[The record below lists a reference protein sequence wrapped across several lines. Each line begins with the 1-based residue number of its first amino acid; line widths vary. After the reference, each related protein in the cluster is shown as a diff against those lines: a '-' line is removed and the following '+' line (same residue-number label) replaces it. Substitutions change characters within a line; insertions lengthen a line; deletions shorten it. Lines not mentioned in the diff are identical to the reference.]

1 MDIHA
6 ALQLSALTD
15 RGLVRTQNED
25 AVRVLPDNGV
35 ALLADGMGGYR
46 AGEVA
51 SRIAVNVCT
60 SLLQQGLRDFE
71 WAAGDR
77 SGRLSRLLRDTVIQ
91 ANASI
96 CQAGRREPEYAG
108 MGTTL
113 VVAFFCYDRLFVAH
127 VGDSRVYRL
136 RDGVLVQITRDH
148 SQVQDQIDAGLITPQ
163 QARHAPNRNLVTRAL
178 GVDAALDVELNQFI
192 TRASDLYL
200 LCSDG
205 LSDMLDDIQI
215 AALLQADAPL
225 EQLGAM
231 LVEQANQA
239 GGLDNV
245 SVVLCRIVS
254 CEPDNPGLLERML
267 DWVR

>member
-1 MDIHA
+1 MDLHA
-6 ALQLSALTD
+6 ELQFCALTD
-15 RGLVRTQNED
+15 RGQVRAQNED
-25 AVRVLPDNGV
+25 AVSVLPDIGV

-71 WAAGDR
+71 WSSGDR
-77 SGRLSRLLRDTVIQ
+77 AGRLSRLLRDTVIQ
-91 ANASI
+91 ANTAIHQAS
-96 CQAGRREPEYAG
+96 QREPDYAG

-113 VVAFFCYDRLFVAH
+113 VATLAHHDRLLVAH
-127 VGDSRVYRL
+127 VGDSRAYRL
-136 RDGVLVQITRDH
+136 REGLLEQITRDH

-163 QARHAPNRNLVTRAL
+163 EARHAPNRNLVTRAM
-178 GVDAALDVELNQFI
+178 GIDTALDVELNQFT
-192 TRASDLYL
+192 TRAGDLYL

-205 LSDMLDDIQI
+205 LSDMLDDAQI
-215 AALLQADAPL
+215 AALLNTIAPI
-225 EQLGAM
+225 EQLAADLIAGA
-231 LVEQANQA
+231 NRA

-245 SVVLCRIVS
+245 SVILCRIAA
-254 CEPDNPGLLERML
+254 CEPDNPGLLGRML